1 MFITAISIIA
11 AGVTSFYV
19 GRLTVKAPP
28 VNHDTERLDFLAK
41 TRFWL
46 MFNEQQQAWAIMGND
61 NKPINARVTVRDAID
76 AARSPNR
83 G

>member
-19 GRLTVKAPP
+19 GRLSVKQP
-28 VNHDTERLDFLAK
+28 VNHDTARLDFLAK

-46 MFNEQQQAWAIMGND
+46 LFNEQQNAWAVMGND

-76 AARSPNR
+76 AARGPNR

>member
-1 MFITAISIIA
+1 MILTAISIIA

-28 VNHDTERLDFLAK
+28 VNHDTARLDFLAS

-46 MFNEQQQAWAIMGND
+46 LFNEQQNAWAVMNTA
-61 NKPINARVTVRDAID
+61 NKPIAARVTVRDAID
-76 AARSPNR
+76 AVR
-83 G
+83 GPDRG